1 MLIDWMTLSTD
12 ASLLDP
18 QTVTKIA
25 GGQDKIMRVSPEGE
39 VKWVMPCRANI
50 RSDSHQITVR
60 IGSCLDIQGSPAR
73 TKGTRDNVFGEA
85 TPVNAFLD
93 MVQFLSNTLEVS
105 LPCNPTCWRL
115 TRMDVTGN
123 FDLGSLPNVR
133 QALNYLRHV
142 EGGRYQVK
150 TEAETVYWAKSSR
163 LRAGK
168 AYAKG
173 PHMRHLAEKGQVD
186 LTPDQL
192 FLVDRLLRLE
202 VRLGNQFWRER
213 VAQRWYQW
221 SSEQLYE
228 QFTAYFGQ
236 FIGKVEVVEVD
247 KLLDELMKVAPT
259 EGLAKA
265 AYRTWL
271 LIQSHGMEK
280 AREFMAKATW
290 HRHKRLLQD
299 CGVSWADFHHRALVP
314 FRRKTIVLSDPVR
327 SWEDLI
333 ARSQSTTVKPPE
345 KIKPRLKLIQG
356 RAVEVKCVLCKV
368 QFSGREPGL
377 NRCPQCGS
385 HFHVRVILQDDSC
398 LSCVE
403 LSKGENI

>member
-18 QTVTKIA
+18 QTVAKISS
-25 GGQDKIMRVSPEGE
+25 GQDKIMRVSSEGE

-60 IGSCLDIQGSPAR
+60 IGSHLDIQGSPAR

-85 TPVNAFLD
+85 NPVNAFLD

-105 LPCNPTCWRL
+105 LPCNPTCWWL

-150 TEAETVYWAKSSR
+150 TEAETIYWAKSSR

-173 PHMRHLAEKGQVD
+173 LHMRHLAEKGQVD
-186 LTPDQL
+186 LTLDQL

-202 VRLGNQFWRER
+202 MRLGNQFWRER
-213 VAQRWYQW
+213 AAQRWYQW

-271 LIQSHGMEK
+271 LIQSHGIEK

-345 KIKPRLKLIQG
+345 KIKPKLKLIQG
-356 RAVEVKCVLCKV
+356 KAIEVECVLCKV
-368 QFSGREPGL
+368 QFSGRESGL
-377 NRCPQCGS
+377 NKCPQCGS
-385 HFHVRVILQDDSC
+385 HFHVRVVSQIDLESEC
-398 LSCVE
+398 AE
-403 LSKGENI
+403 LD

>member
-18 QTVTKIA
+18 RVVKKIA
-25 GGQDKIMRVSPEGE
+25 GGQDSMMRVSPEGE
-39 VKWVMPCRANI
+39 IKWVMPCRTNI

-60 IGSCLDIQGSPAR
+60 IGGWLDIQGSPAR
-73 TKGTRDNVFGEA
+73 TKGTQDNIFGEA
-85 TPVNAFLD
+85 DPVNAFLD
-93 MVQFLSNTLEVS
+93 MVCFLSNAIEVP
-105 LPCNPTCWRL
+105 LPYDPRVWKL

-123 FDLGSLPNVR
+123 FDLGSLANVR

-150 TEAETVYWAKSSR
+150 TAAETVYWSKSSR

-173 PHMRHLAEKGQVD
+173 PHMRRLAEGGHID
-186 LTPDQL
+186 LTLDQL
-192 FLVDRLLRLE
+192 ALVDRLLRLE
-202 VRLGNQFWRER
+202 MRLGAQFWRER
-213 VAQRWYQW
+213 AGRRWYEW

-228 QFTAYFGQ
+228 QFMTYFGQ

-259 EGLAKA
+259 PGMAKA
-265 AYRTWL
+265 AYRTWS
-271 LIQSHGMEK
+271 LIRSDGIEK
-280 AREFMAKATW
+280 ARELTGKSAW
-290 HRHKRLLQD
+290 YRHKRLLQQ

-333 ARSQSTTVKPPE
+333 ARSQSTAVRPPE
-345 KIKPRLKLIQG
+345 KAKPKLKLVQG
-356 RAVEVKCVLCKV
+356 KAVEVECVLCKV
-368 QFSGREPGL
+368 QFSGHEPGL
-377 NRCPQCGS
+377 NKCPQCGS
-385 HFHVRVILQDDSC
+385 HLHVRVVSQVDSG
-398 LSCVE
+398 
-403 LSKGENI
+403 GECCKEG

>member
-18 QTVTKIA
+18 CTIRKLTSK
-25 GGQDKIMRVSPEGE
+25 QDRMMRISPEGE
-39 VKWVMPCRANI
+39 VKWVMPCRTNI

-60 IGSCLDIQGSPAR
+60 IGSYLDIQGSPAR
-73 TKGTRDNVFGEA
+73 TKGTRDNIFGEA
-85 TPVNAFLD
+85 DPVDAFLD
-93 MVQFLSNTLEVS
+93 VVRFLTDVIEAP
-105 LPCNPTCWRL
+105 LPYDPRSWKL

-123 FDLGSLPNVR
+123 FDLGSLANVR

-150 TEAETVYWAKSSR
+150 TEAETVYWSKSSR

-173 PHMRHLAEKGQVD
+173 PHMRYLVKKGYAD
-186 LTPDQL
+186 LTLDQL
-192 FLVDRLLRLE
+192 SLVDRLLRLE
-202 VRLGNQFWRER
+202 MRLGAQFWRER
-213 VAQRWYQW
+213 ADRRWYEW

-228 QFTAYFGQ
+228 QFMVYFGQ
-236 FIGKVEVVEVD
+236 FIGKVEIVEVH
-247 KLLDELMKVAPT
+247 KLLDELIKVAPT
-259 EGLAKA
+259 PGLAKA

-271 LIQSHGMEK
+271 LIKSHGVEE
-280 AREFMAKATW
+280 ARGLTTKATW
-290 HRHKRLLQD
+290 HRHKRLLQQ

-345 KIKPRLKLIQG
+345 KAKPKLKLVQG
-356 RAVEVKCVLCKV
+356 KAVEVECVLCKV

-385 HFHVRVILQDDSC
+385 HFHVRVISRVGLD
-398 LSCVE
+398 VE
-403 LSKGENI
+403 YCEES

>member
-18 QTVTKIA
+18 RTVEKIT
-25 GGQDKIMRVSPEGE
+25 GEQDKIMRISPEGE

-60 IGSCLDIQGSPAR
+60 IGSYLDIQGSPAR
-73 TKGTRDNVFGEA
+73 TKGTQDNVFGEA

-105 LPCNPTCWRL
+105 LPCDPTCWRL

-163 LRAGK
+163 LRGGK

-173 PHMRHLAEKGQVD
+173 PHMRYLVEKGQVD

-202 VRLGNQFWRER
+202 MRLGNQFWRER
-213 VAQRWYQW
+213 AAQRWYQW
-221 SSEQLYE
+221 SSGQLYE

-236 FIGKVEVVEVD
+236 FIGKVEVVEMD
-247 KLLDELMKVAPT
+247 KLLDELVKIAPT

-271 LIQSHGMEK
+271 LIQSHGMER
-280 AREFMAKATW
+280 ARELMTKRTW
-290 HRHKRLLQD
+290 YRHKRLLQD

-345 KIKPRLKLIQG
+345 KAKPKLKLVQG
-356 RAVEVKCVLCKV
+356 KVIEVECVLCKV

-377 NRCPQCGS
+377 NQCPQCGS
-385 HFHVRVILQDDSC
+385 HFHVRVVSQVDLDVDAKC
-398 LSCVE
+398 YK
-403 LSKGENI
+403 KG

>member
-12 ASLLDP
+12 ASVLDP
-18 QTVTKIA
+18 RTITKIT
-25 GGQDKIMRVSPEGE
+25 GKQDKMMRISPDGE
-39 VKWVMPCRANI
+39 IKWVMPCRANI

-60 IGSCLDIQGSPAR
+60 IGSRLDIQGSPAR
-73 TKGTRDNVFGEA
+73 TKGTKDNVFGEA
-85 TPVNAFLD
+85 NPVNAFLD
-93 MVQFLSNTLEVS
+93 MVQFLSHTLEVP
-105 LPCNPTCWRL
+105 LPYNPTCWGL
-115 TRMDVTGN
+115 TRMDITGN

-150 TEAETVYWAKSSR
+150 TEAETVYWSKSSR

-173 PHMRHLAEKGQVD
+173 PHMRYLAKKGQVD
-186 LTPDQL
+186 LTSDQL
-192 FLVDRLLRLE
+192 LLVDRLLRLE
-202 VRLGNQFWRER
+202 LRLGGQFWRER
-213 VAQRWYQW
+213 AAQRWYRW

-247 KLLDELMKVAPT
+247 KLLNELIKVAPT

-271 LIQSHGMEK
+271 LIQSHGVEK

-333 ARSQSTTVKPPE
+333 TRSQSTTVKPPE
-345 KIKPRLKLIQG
+345 KIKPKLKLVQG
-356 RAVEVKCVLCKV
+356 KAVEVECVLCEV
-368 QFSGREPGL
+368 QFLGREPGL

-385 HFHVRVILQDDSC
+385 HFHVRVISRVKLR
-398 LSCVE
+398 VE
-403 LSKGENI
+403 CRGLD

>member
-18 QTVTKIA
+18 QTIEKIT
-25 GGQDKIMRVSPEGE
+25 GKQDKIMRISPDGE
-39 VKWVMPCRANI
+39 IKWVMPCRANI

-60 IGSCLDIQGSPAR
+60 IGSRLDIQGSPAR
-73 TKGTRDNVFGEA
+73 TKGTKDNIFGEA
-85 TPVNAFLD
+85 NPVNTFLD
-93 MVQFLSNTLEVS
+93 MVQFLSSTLEVS
-105 LPCNPTCWRL
+105 LPCNPTCWWL

-123 FDLGSLPNVR
+123 FDLGSLANVR

-150 TEAETVYWAKSSR
+150 TEAETVYWSKSSR

-173 PHMRHLAEKGQVD
+173 PHMRHLAEKGHVD

-192 FLVDRLLRLE
+192 SLVDRLLRLE
-202 VRLGNQFWRER
+202 LRLGNQFWRER
-213 VAQRWYQW
+213 AAQRWYRW

-228 QFTAYFGQ
+228 QFSAYFGQ

-247 KLLDELMKVAPT
+247 KLLDELMKIAPT
-259 EGLAKA
+259 PGMAKA

-271 LIQSHGMEK
+271 LIRSDGLEK
-280 AREFMAKATW
+280 ARELTGKSAW
-290 HRHKRLLQD
+290 YRHKRLLQQ

-333 ARSQSTTVKPPE
+333 VRSRSATVKPPE
-345 KIKPRLKLIQG
+345 KIKPKLKLIQG
-356 RAVEVKCVLCKV
+356 KIIAVECVLCKV

-377 NRCPQCGS
+377 NQCPQCGS
-385 HFHVRVILQDDSC
+385 HFHVRVVSGIDSEENC
-398 LSCVE
+398 VGLDQVE
-403 LSKGENI
+403 LS

>member
-12 ASLLDP
+12 ASVLDP
-18 QTVTKIA
+18 RTVKKIT
-25 GGQDKIMRVSPEGE
+25 GKQDKIMRISPEGE
-39 VKWVMPCRANI
+39 IKWVIPCRRNV

-60 IGSCLDIQGSPAR
+60 IGSNLDIQGSPAR
-73 TKGTRDNVFGEA
+73 TKGTRDNIFGEA
-85 TPVNAFLD
+85 NPVNAFLD
-93 MVQFLSNTLEVS
+93 MVRFLSDTLEV
-105 LPCNPTCWRL
+105 PIPYDPTCWKIR
-115 TRMDVTGN
+115 RMDVTGN
-123 FDLGSLPNVR
+123 FDLESLANVR

-150 TEAETVYWAKSSR
+150 TEVETVYWSKSSR
-163 LRAGK
+163 LRSGK

-173 PHMRHLAEKGQVD
+173 PHMRYLIKKGHAD

-192 FLVDRLLRLE
+192 SLVDRLLRLE
-202 VRLGNQFWRER
+202 MILRGQFWRER
-213 VAQRWYQW
+213 AARRWYEW
-221 SSEQLYE
+221 SSEQLCE
-228 QFTAYFGQ
+228 QFEGYFGQ
-236 FIGKVEVVEVD
+236 FVGKVEIVEVD
-247 KLLDELMKVAPT
+247 KLLDELIKVAPT

-271 LIQSHGMEK
+271 LIQSHGMEG
-280 AREFMAKATW
+280 AREFMAKRTW
-290 HRHKRLLQD
+290 HLHKRLLQQ

-345 KIKPRLKLIQG
+345 KIKPKLRLVQG
-356 RAVEVKCVLCKV
+356 KAMEVECVLCKV
-368 QFSGREPGL
+368 QFSGQEPGL

-385 HFHVRVILQDDSC
+385 HLHVRVISGVDLN
-398 LSCVE
+398 VE
-403 LSKGENI
+403 YQKEG

>member
-1 MLIDWMTLSTD
+1 
-12 ASLLDP
+12 
-18 QTVTKIA
+18 
-25 GGQDKIMRVSPEGE
+25 
-39 VKWVMPCRANI
+39 
-50 RSDSHQITVR
+50 
-60 IGSCLDIQGSPAR
+60 
-73 TKGTRDNVFGEA
+73 
-85 TPVNAFLD
+85 
-93 MVQFLSNTLEVS
+93 
-105 LPCNPTCWRL
+105 
-115 TRMDVTGN
+115 MDVTGN

-173 PHMRHLAEKGQVD
+173 PHMRYLAKKGQVD
-186 LTPDQL
+186 LTPNQL
-192 FLVDRLLRLE
+192 LLVDRLLRLE
-202 VRLGNQFWRER
+202 LRLGGQFWRER
-213 VAQRWYQW
+213 AAQRWYRW

-236 FIGKVEVVEVD
+236 FIGKVEVVEMD
-247 KLLDELMKVAPT
+247 KLLDELVKIAPT

-271 LIQSHGMEK
+271 LIQSHGMER
-280 AREFMAKATW
+280 ARELMTKRTW
-290 HRHKRLLQD
+290 YRHKRLLQD

-345 KIKPRLKLIQG
+345 KIKPKLKLIQG
-356 RAVEVKCVLCKV
+356 KAVEVECVLCKV

-385 HFHVRVILQDDSC
+385 HFHVRVVSKVDAGAESC
-398 LSCVE
+398 RE
-403 LSKGENI
+403 A

>member
-12 ASLLDP
+12 ASVLDP
-18 QTVTKIA
+18 RTMKKIM
-25 GGQDKIMRVSPEGE
+25 GEQDKIMRISPEGE
-39 VKWVMPCRANI
+39 IKWEMPCRHNV

-60 IGSCLDIQGSPAR
+60 IDSELDIQGSPAR
-73 TKGTRDNVFGEA
+73 TKGTRDNIFGEFN
-85 TPVNAFLD
+85 PVNAFLD
-93 MVQFLSNTLEVS
+93 MVRFLSNTLEV
-105 LPCNPTCWRL
+105 PIPDDPTRWKIR
-115 TRMDVTGN
+115 RMDVTGN
-123 FDLGSLPNVR
+123 FDLGSLANVR

-142 EGGRYQVK
+142 EGGRYQVR
-150 TEAETVYWAKSSR
+150 TDAETVYWSKSSR
-163 LRAGK
+163 LRSGK

-173 PHMRHLAEKGQVD
+173 PHMRHLVKKRHAD

-192 FLVDRLLRLE
+192 SLVDRLLRLE
-202 VRLGNQFWRER
+202 MILRGQFWRER
-213 VAQRWYQW
+213 AARRWYEW

-228 QFTAYFGQ
+228 QFAGYFGQ

-271 LIQSHGMEK
+271 LIQSHGMEG
-280 AREFMAKATW
+280 ARDFMAKRTW
-290 HRHKRLLQD
+290 HLHKRLLQQ

-345 KIKPRLKLIQG
+345 KIKPKLKLVQG
-356 RAVEVKCVLCKV
+356 KAVEVECVLCKV

-377 NRCPQCGS
+377 NQCPQCGS
-385 HFHVRVILQDDSC
+385 HLHVRVVMKADSVIEC
-398 LSCVE
+398 CKE
-403 LSKGENI
+403 G

>member
-18 QTVTKIA
+18 QTVMKIE
-25 GGQDKIMRVSPEGE
+25 GGQDRIMRVSPGGE
-39 VKWVMPCRANI
+39 VKWEMPCRANI

-60 IGSCLDIQGSPAR
+60 IGSYLDIQGSPAR
-73 TKGTRDNVFGEA
+73 TKGTRDNIFGEA
-85 TPVNAFLD
+85 NPVNAFLD
-93 MVQFLSNTLEVS
+93 MVRFLSNTLEAP
-105 LPCNPTCWRL
+105 LPYDPTCWRL

-123 FDLGSLPNVR
+123 FDLGSLANVR

-150 TEAETVYWAKSSR
+150 TEAETVTWSKSSR

-173 PHMRHLAEKGQVD
+173 SHMRYLAKKGHAD
-186 LTPDQL
+186 LTLDQL
-192 FLVDRLLRLE
+192 SLVDRLLRLE
-202 VRLGNQFWRER
+202 LRLGNQFWRER
-213 VAQRWYQW
+213 SGHPWYEW

-247 KLLDELMKVAPT
+247 DLLDELMKVAPT
-259 EGLAKA
+259 PGMARA
-265 AYRTWL
+265 AYRTWS
-271 LIQSHGMEK
+271 LIRSDGLEK
-280 AREFMAKATW
+280 ARELTGKSAW
-290 HRHKRLLQD
+290 YRHKRLLQD

-345 KIKPRLKLIQG
+345 KIKPKLKLVQG
-356 RAVEVKCVLCKV
+356 KAVAVECVLCKV

-377 NRCPQCGS
+377 NQCPQCGS
-385 HFHVRVILQDDSC
+385 HFHVRVVSGVDL
-398 LSCVE
+398 LSNNLV
-403 LSKGENI
+403 SK

>member
-12 ASLLDP
+12 ASLLDSRA
-18 QTVTKIA
+18 VKKIA
-25 GGQDKIMRVSPEGE
+25 GGQDSMMRVSPEGE
-39 VKWVMPCRANI
+39 IKWVMPCRTNI

-60 IGSCLDIQGSPAR
+60 VGGWLDIQGSPAR
-73 TKGTRDNVFGEA
+73 TKGTQDNIFGEA
-85 TPVNAFLD
+85 DPVNAFLD
-93 MVQFLSNTLEVS
+93 MVRFLSDAIEVP
-105 LPCNPTCWRL
+105 LPYDPRVWRL

-123 FDLGSLPNVR
+123 FDLGSLANVR

-150 TEAETVYWAKSSR
+150 TAAETVYWSKNSR

-173 PHMRHLAEKGQVD
+173 PHMRRLAEGGHID
-186 LTPDQL
+186 LTLNQL
-192 FLVDRLLRLE
+192 ALVDQLLRLE
-202 VRLGNQFWRER
+202 MRLGAQFWRER
-213 VAQRWYQW
+213 AGRRWYEW

-228 QFTAYFGQ
+228 QFMAYFGQ

-259 EGLAKA
+259 PGMAKA
-265 AYRTWL
+265 AYRTWS
-271 LIQSHGMEK
+271 LIRSDGIEK
-280 AREFMAKATW
+280 ARELTGKSAW
-290 HRHKRLLQD
+290 YRHKRLLQK

-333 ARSQSTTVKPPE
+333 ARSQSTAVRPPE
-345 KIKPRLKLIQG
+345 KAKPKLKLVQG
-356 RAVEVKCVLCKV
+356 KAVEVECVLCKV
-368 QFSGREPGL
+368 QFSGHEPGL
-377 NRCPQCGS
+377 NKCPQCGS
-385 HFHVRVILQDDSC
+385 HLHVRVVSQVDLG
-398 LSCVE
+398 
-403 LSKGENI
+403 GEYCKEG

>member
-18 QTVTKIA
+18 RTVMKLE
-25 GGQDKIMRVSPEGE
+25 GKQDKMMRISPDGTI
-39 VKWVMPCRANI
+39 KWVIPCRANI

-60 IGSCLDIQGSPAR
+60 IGSYLDIQGSPAR
-73 TKGTRDNVFGEA
+73 TKGTWDNIFGEA
-85 TPVNAFLD
+85 NPVNAFLD

-150 TEAETVYWAKSSR
+150 TDAETVYWAKSSR

-173 PHMRHLAEKGQVD
+173 PHMRYLAKKGQVD

-202 VRLGNQFWRER
+202 MRLGNQFWRER
-213 VAQRWYQW
+213 SGHPWYQW

-259 EGLAKA
+259 EGLARA

-280 AREFMAKATW
+280 AQEFMAKRTW
-290 HRHKRLLQD
+290 HLHKRLLKQ

-345 KIKPRLKLIQG
+345 KIKPKLKLVQG
-356 RAVEVKCVLCKV
+356 KTVEVECVLCKV
-368 QFSGREPGL
+368 QFLGREPGL

-385 HFHVRVILQDDSC
+385 HFHVRVVSELE
-398 LSCVE
+398 CVG
-403 LSKGENI
+403 LNQTKSG

>member
-18 QTVTKIA
+18 QTVAKISS
-25 GGQDKIMRVSPEGE
+25 GQDKIMRVSPEGE
-39 VKWVMPCRANI
+39 VRWAMPCRANI

-60 IGSCLDIQGSPAR
+60 IGSYLDIQGSPAR
-73 TKGTRDNVFGEA
+73 TKGTRDNIFGEA
-85 TPVNAFLD
+85 NPVNAFLD
-93 MVQFLSNTLEVS
+93 MVQFLSNTLEVP

-115 TRMDVTGN
+115 TRLDVTGN
-123 FDLGSLPNVR
+123 FDLGSLANVR

-173 PHMRHLAEKGQVD
+173 PHMRHLAEKGHAD

-192 FLVDRLLRLE
+192 SLVDRLLRLE
-202 VRLGNQFWRER
+202 LRLGGQFWRER
-213 VAQRWYQW
+213 AVQQWYRW

-247 KLLDELMKVAPT
+247 DLLDELMKVAPT
-259 EGLAKA
+259 PGLAKA
-265 AYRTWL
+265 AYRTWA
-271 LIQSHGMEK
+271 LIQSHGVEK
-280 AREFMAKATW
+280 TRGLMARRTW
-290 HRHKRLLQD
+290 YVHKRLLEQ

-333 ARSQSTTVKPPE
+333 ACSQSTMVKPPE
-345 KIKPRLKLIQG
+345 KIKPKLKLVQG
-356 RAVEVKCVLCKV
+356 KAVAVECVLCKV
-368 QFSGREPGL
+368 QFLGRELGL
-377 NRCPQCGS
+377 NQCPQCGS
-385 HFHVRVILQDDSC
+385 HFYVRAISEVDSGAE
-398 LSCVE
+398 CVG
-403 LSKGENI
+403 SD

>member
-1 MLIDWMTLSTD
+1 MLIDWMTLSMD
-12 ASLLDP
+12 ASLLDS
-18 QTVTKIA
+18 QVVTKIA
-25 GGQDKIMRVSPEGE
+25 GGQDKIMRISPEGE

-60 IGSCLDIQGSPAR
+60 IGSRLDIQGSPAR

-93 MVQFLSNTLEVS
+93 MVQFLSNTLEIS

-115 TRMDVTGN
+115 TRMDITGN

-173 PHMRHLAEKGQVD
+173 PHMRYLVKKGQVD

-202 VRLGNQFWRER
+202 MRLGNQFWRER

-271 LIQSHGMEK
+271 LIQSHGVEK
-280 AREFMAKATW
+280 AQEFMAKRTW
-290 HRHKRLLQD
+290 HLHKRLLKQ

-333 ARSQSTTVKPPE
+333 ARSRSTTVKPPE
-345 KIKPRLKLIQG
+345 KIKPKLKLIQG
-356 RAVEVKCVLCKV
+356 KVIEVECVLCKV

-377 NRCPQCGS
+377 NQCPQCGS
-385 HFHVRVILQDDSC
+385 HFHVRVVSETDSRSEYTKSDQVD
-398 LSCVE
+398 L
-403 LSKGENI
+403 G

>member
-12 ASLLDP
+12 ASVLDP
-18 QTVTKIA
+18 RTMKKIM
-25 GGQDKIMRVSPEGE
+25 GEQDKIMRISPEGKI
-39 VKWVMPCRANI
+39 KWEMPCRQNV

-60 IGSCLDIQGSPAR
+60 IDSELDIQGSPAR
-73 TKGTRDNVFGEA
+73 TKGTRDNIFGEFN
-85 TPVNAFLD
+85 PVNAFLD
-93 MVQFLSNTLEVS
+93 MVRFLSNTLEV
-105 LPCNPTCWRL
+105 PIPDDPTRWKIR
-115 TRMDVTGN
+115 RMDVTGN
-123 FDLGSLPNVR
+123 FDLGSLANVR

-142 EGGRYQVK
+142 EGGRYQVR
-150 TEAETVYWAKSSR
+150 TDAETVYWSKSSR
-163 LRAGK
+163 LRSGK

-173 PHMRHLAEKGQVD
+173 PHMRHLVKKRHAD

-202 VRLGNQFWRER
+202 MILRGQFWRER
-213 VAQRWYQW
+213 AGQRWYEW

-228 QFTAYFGQ
+228 QFAGYFGQ
-236 FIGKVEVVEVD
+236 FIGKVEIVEVH

-271 LIQSHGMEK
+271 LIQSHGMEE
-280 AREFMAKATW
+280 ARDLMTKRTW
-290 HRHKRLLQD
+290 HRHKRLLQQ

-314 FRRKTIVLSDPVR
+314 FRRKTIILSDPVR

-333 ARSQSTTVKPPE
+333 ARSKSTTVQPPE
-345 KIKPRLKLIQG
+345 KIKPKLKLVQG
-356 RAVEVKCVLCKV
+356 KAVAVECVLCKV

-385 HFHVRVILQDDSC
+385 HLHVRVVSQVNLRTE
-398 LSCVE
+398 CVG
-403 LSKGENI
+403 LD

>member
-18 QTVTKIA
+18 CTVMKLTSK
-25 GGQDKIMRVSPEGE
+25 QDRMMRISPDGE
-39 VKWVMPCRANI
+39 VKWVMPCRTNI

-60 IGSCLDIQGSPAR
+60 IGSYLDIQGSPAR
-73 TKGTRDNVFGEA
+73 TKGTRDNIFGEA
-85 TPVNAFLD
+85 DPVDAFLD
-93 MVQFLSNTLEVS
+93 VIRFLTDVIEAP
-105 LPCNPTCWRL
+105 LPYDPRSWKL

-123 FDLGSLPNVR
+123 FDLGSLANVR

-150 TEAETVYWAKSSR
+150 TEAETVYWSKSSR

-173 PHMRHLAEKGQVD
+173 PHMRYLLKKGHAD

-192 FLVDRLLRLE
+192 SLVDRLLRLE
-202 VRLGNQFWRER
+202 MRLGAQFWRER
-213 VAQRWYQW
+213 ADRRWYEW

-236 FIGKVEVVEVD
+236 FIGKVEIVEVH

-259 EGLAKA
+259 PGLAKA

-271 LIQSHGMEK
+271 LIQSHGVEE
-280 AREFMAKATW
+280 ARELTAKRTW
-290 HRHKRLLQD
+290 HRHKRLLQQ
-299 CGVSWADFHHRALVP
+299 CGVSWADFHHRTLVP

-345 KIKPRLKLIQG
+345 KAKPKLKLVQG
-356 RAVEVKCVLCKV
+356 KVVEVECVLCRV

-377 NRCPQCGS
+377 NRCPQCSS
-385 HFHVRVILQDDSC
+385 HFHVRVVSRVDS
-398 LSCVE
+398 SVE
-403 LSKGENI
+403 CCEEG

>member
-18 QTVTKIA
+18 RTVAKITSE
-25 GGQDKIMRVSPEGE
+25 QDKIMRISPDGE

-60 IGSCLDIQGSPAR
+60 IGSHLAIQGSPAR
-73 TKGTRDNVFGEA
+73 TKGTQGNVFGEA
-85 TPVNAFLD
+85 NPVNAFLD
-93 MVQFLSNTLEVS
+93 IMQFLSSTLEVS
-105 LPCNPTCWRL
+105 LPCNPTCWWL

-142 EGGRYQVK
+142 EGGRYQIK
-150 TEAETVYWAKSSR
+150 TDAETIYWAKSSR

-173 PHMRHLAEKGQVD
+173 PHMRYLVKKGQVD

-202 VRLGNQFWRER
+202 MRLGNQFWRER
-213 VAQRWYQW
+213 AAQRWYQW

-247 KLLDELMKVAPT
+247 KLLDELIKVAPT

-271 LIQSHGMEK
+271 LIQSHGVEK
-280 AREFMAKATW
+280 AQEFMAKRTW
-290 HRHKRLLQD
+290 HLHKRLLKQ

-345 KIKPRLKLIQG
+345 KIKPKLKLVQG
-356 RAVEVKCVLCKV
+356 KVIAVECVLCKV

-377 NRCPQCGS
+377 NQCPQCGS
-385 HFHVRVILQDDSC
+385 HFHVRAVSQVDLEVSVQDQI
-398 LSCVE
+398 
-403 LSKGENI
+403 KAN

>member
-18 QTVTKIA
+18 QTVAKIA
-25 GGQDKIMRVSPEGE
+25 GGQDKIMRVSPKGE

-60 IGSCLDIQGSPAR
+60 IGSHLDIQGSPAR
-73 TKGTRDNVFGEA
+73 TKGTQDNVFGEA

-133 QALNYLRHV
+133 QALNYLRHI

-173 PHMRHLAEKGQVD
+173 PHMRYLAKKGQAD

-202 VRLGNQFWRER
+202 MRLGNQFWRER
-213 VAQRWYQW
+213 AAQRWYQW

-228 QFTAYFGQ
+228 QFTVYFGQ
-236 FIGKVEVVEVD
+236 FIGKVEVVEMD
-247 KLLDELMKVAPT
+247 KLLDELVKIAPT

-271 LIQSHGMEK
+271 LIQSHGIER
-280 AREFMAKATW
+280 ARELMTKRTW
-290 HRHKRLLQD
+290 YRHKRLLQD

-333 ARSQSTTVKPPE
+333 ARSQSTTVQPPQ
-345 KIKPRLKLIQG
+345 KIKPKLKLVQG
-356 RAVEVKCVLCKV
+356 KAIEVECVLCNI
-368 QFSGREPGL
+368 QFSGHKPGL

-385 HFHVRVILQDDSC
+385 HLHVRVVLRGDSEEN
-398 LSCVE
+398 CVG
-403 LSKGENI
+403 LD

>member
-12 ASLLDP
+12 ASVLDS
-18 QTVTKIA
+18 QTVAKIA

-60 IGSCLDIQGSPAR
+60 IGSHLDIQGSPAR

-85 TPVNAFLD
+85 NPVNAFLD

-123 FDLGSLPNVR
+123 FDLGSLANVR

-150 TEAETVYWAKSSR
+150 TETETVYWSKSSR

-173 PHMRHLAEKGQVD
+173 SHMRYLVSKARVD

-192 FLVDRLLRLE
+192 SLVDRLLRLE
-202 VRLGNQFWRER
+202 LRLGNQFWRER
-213 VAQRWYQW
+213 AAQRWYRW

-228 QFTAYFGQ
+228 QFTMYFGQ

-247 KLLDELMKVAPT
+247 DLLDKLMEVAPT
-259 EGLAKA
+259 PGLAKA
-265 AYRTWL
+265 AYRTWA
-271 LIQSHGMEK
+271 LIQSCGVEK
-280 AREFMAKATW
+280 ARELTTVSTW
-290 HRHKRLLQD
+290 QRHKRLLQN

-345 KIKPRLKLIQG
+345 KVKPKLKLVQG
-356 RAVEVKCVLCKV
+356 KTVDVECVLCKV
-368 QFSGREPGL
+368 QFSGHEPGL
-377 NRCPQCGS
+377 SRCPQCGS
-385 HFHVRVILQDDSC
+385 HLHVRVVSQVDSG
-398 LSCVE
+398 
-403 LSKGENI
+403 GECCKEG

>member
-1 MLIDWMTLSTD
+1 MLIDWMSLSTD
-12 ASLLDP
+12 ASLLDSK
-18 QTVTKIA
+18 TVTKIA
-25 GGQDKIMRVSPEGE
+25 DGQDRIMRVSPEGE
-39 VKWVMPCRANI
+39 VKWVVPCRANI

-60 IGSCLDIQGSPAR
+60 IGSHLDIQGSPAR

-85 TPVNAFLD
+85 NPVDAFLD

-115 TRMDVTGN
+115 TRLDVTGN

-150 TEAETVYWAKSSR
+150 TEVETVYWAKSSR

-173 PHMRHLAEKGQVD
+173 PHMRHLVKKGQVD
-186 LTPDQL
+186 LTLDQL
-192 FLVDRLLRLE
+192 SLVDQLLRLE
-202 VRLGNQFWRER
+202 LRLGNQFWRER
-213 VAQRWYQW
+213 AAQRWYRW

-228 QFTAYFGQ
+228 QFTEYFGQ

-247 KLLDELMKVAPT
+247 KLLDALMKVAPT
-259 EGLAKA
+259 PGLAKA
-265 AYRTWL
+265 AYRTWA
-271 LIQSHGMEK
+271 LIQSHGVEK
-280 AREFMAKATW
+280 ARELTTVSTW
-290 HRHKRLLQD
+290 QRHKRLLQN
-299 CGVSWADFHHRALVP
+299 CGISWADFHHRALVP

-333 ARSQSTTVKPPE
+333 ARSQATTVQPPE
-345 KIKPRLKLIQG
+345 KIKPKLKLIQG
-356 RAVEVKCVLCKV
+356 KTVAVECVLCKV

-377 NRCPQCGS
+377 NQCPRCGS
-385 HFHVRVILQDDSC
+385 HFHVRVVSGVDLG
-398 LSCVE
+398 
-403 LSKGENI
+403 SKKEKCTVLD

>member
-12 ASLLDP
+12 ASVLDP
-18 QTVTKIA
+18 HTIKKLE
-25 GGQDKIMRVSPEGE
+25 GKQDRMMRISPEGE
-39 VKWVMPCRANI
+39 VKWVMPCRVNV

-60 IGSCLDIQGSPAR
+60 IGSYLDIQGSPAR
-73 TKGTRDNVFGEA
+73 TKGTRDNIFGKA
-85 TPVNAFLD
+85 DPVDAFLD
-93 MVQFLSNTLEVS
+93 VVRFLADVIEAP
-105 LPCNPTCWRL
+105 LPYDPRSWKL

-123 FDLGSLPNVR
+123 FDLGSLTNVR

-142 EGGRYQVK
+142 EGGRYQIK
-150 TEAETVYWAKSSR
+150 TEAETVYWSKSSR

-173 PHMRHLAEKGQVD
+173 PHMRYLVKKGHAD

-192 FLVDRLLRLE
+192 SLVDRLLRLE
-202 VRLGNQFWRER
+202 MRLGAQFWRER
-213 VAQRWYQW
+213 ADRRWYEW

-228 QFTAYFGQ
+228 QFMVYFGQ
-236 FIGKVEVVEVD
+236 FIGKVEIVEVH

-259 EGLAKA
+259 PGLAKA

-271 LIQSHGMEK
+271 LIQSHGVEE
-280 AREFMAKATW
+280 ARRLMTTSTW
-290 HRHKRLLQD
+290 QRHKRLLQQ

-345 KIKPRLKLIQG
+345 KAKPKLKLVQG
-356 RAVEVKCVLCKV
+356 KAIAVECVLCKV
-368 QFSGREPGL
+368 EFFGHEPGL

-385 HFHVRVILQDDSC
+385 HLHVRVVSRTDSEAD
-398 LSCVE
+398 SGVE
-403 LSKGENI
+403 HCKV

>member
-25 GGQDKIMRVSPEGE
+25 GGQDKIMRISSDGE
-39 VKWVMPCRANI
+39 VKWVIPCRANI

-60 IGSCLDIQGSPAR
+60 IGSHLDIQGSPAR
-73 TKGTRDNVFGEA
+73 TKGTQDNIFGEA
-85 TPVNAFLD
+85 NPVNAFLN
-93 MVQFLSNTLEVS
+93 MVRFLSNTLEVS

-123 FDLGSLPNVR
+123 FDLGSLANVR

-173 PHMRHLAEKGQVD
+173 PHMRYLAEKGHAD

-192 FLVDRLLRLE
+192 SLVDRLLRLE
-202 VRLGNQFWRER
+202 LRLGGQFWRER
-213 VAQRWYQW
+213 AAQRWYQW

-259 EGLAKA
+259 PGMAKA
-265 AYRTWL
+265 AYRTWS
-271 LIQSHGMEK
+271 LIRSDGLEK
-280 AREFMAKATW
+280 ARELTGKSAW
-290 HRHKRLLQD
+290 YRHKRLLQQ

-345 KIKPRLKLIQG
+345 KVKPKLKLIQG
-356 RAVEVKCVLCKV
+356 KAIAMECVLCKV

-377 NRCPQCGS
+377 DRCPQCSS
-385 HFHVRVILQDDSC
+385 HFYVRVVSRVGSGSGYAGSDQ
-398 LSCVE
+398 VE
-403 LSKGENI
+403 SG

>member
-18 QTVTKIA
+18 QTVAKIT
-25 GGQDKIMRVSPEGE
+25 GEQDKIMRISPEGE
-39 VKWVMPCRANI
+39 IKWVMPCRANV

-60 IGSCLDIQGSPAR
+60 IGSYLDIQGSPAR
-73 TKGTRDNVFGEA
+73 TKGTQDNIFGEA
-85 TPVNAFLD
+85 NPVNAFLD
-93 MVQFLSNTLEVS
+93 MVQFLSNTLEVP
-105 LPCNPTCWRL
+105 LPCDPTCWRL

-150 TEAETVYWAKSSR
+150 TDVETVYWAKSSR

-173 PHMRHLAEKGQVD
+173 PHMRYLVKKKQID

-202 VRLGNQFWRER
+202 LRLGNQFWRER
-213 VAQRWYQW
+213 ATQRWYQW
-221 SSEQLYE
+221 SSKQLYE

-247 KLLDELMKVAPT
+247 KLLDELMRVAPT
-259 EGLAKA
+259 PGLAKA
-265 AYRTWL
+265 AYRTWA
-271 LIQSHGMEK
+271 LIQSHGVEK
-280 AREFMAKATW
+280 TRELMARRTW
-290 HRHKRLLQD
+290 YVHKGLLER

-314 FRRKTIVLSDPVR
+314 FRRKTIVLSNPVR

-333 ARSQSTTVKPPE
+333 TRSQSTTVKPPE
-345 KIKPRLKLIQG
+345 KIKPKLKLIQ
-356 RAVEVKCVLCKV
+356 RKVIDVECVLCKV
-368 QFSGREPGL
+368 QFSGHEPGL
-377 NRCPQCGS
+377 NQCPQCGS
-385 HFHVRVILQDDSC
+385 HFHVRVISRVDLEVKCCNED
-398 LSCVE
+398 
-403 LSKGENI
+403 

>member
-18 QTVTKIA
+18 QTVMKIM
-25 GGQDKIMRVSPEGE
+25 GGQDKIMRISPEGA

-60 IGSCLDIQGSPAR
+60 IGSHLDIQGSPAR
-73 TKGTRDNVFGEA
+73 TKGTRDNIFGEA
-85 TPVNAFLD
+85 NPVNAFLD
-93 MVQFLSNTLEVS
+93 MVRFLSNTLEVS
-105 LPCNPTCWRL
+105 LPYNPTCWRL
-115 TRMDVTGN
+115 TRMDITGN
-123 FDLGSLPNVR
+123 FDLGSLANVR

-150 TEAETVYWAKSSR
+150 TEVETVYWSKSSR

-173 PHMRHLAEKGQVD
+173 PHMRYLAKKGHAD

-192 FLVDRLLRLE
+192 SLVDRLLRLE
-202 VRLGNQFWRER
+202 LRLGNQFWRER
-213 VAQRWYQW
+213 SNHPWYEW
-221 SSEQLYE
+221 SSKQLYE

-247 KLLDELMKVAPT
+247 DLLDKLMKVAPT
-259 EGLAKA
+259 PGLAKA
-265 AYRTWL
+265 AYRTWA
-271 LIQSHGMEK
+271 LIQSHGLEK
-280 AREFMAKATW
+280 TRELMAKATW

-314 FRRKTIVLSDPVR
+314 FRRKTIVLSDPVQ

-345 KIKPRLKLIQG
+345 KIKPKLKLVQG
-356 RAVEVKCVLCKV
+356 KAITVECVLCKV

-377 NRCPQCGS
+377 NQCPQCGS
-385 HFHVRVILQDDSC
+385 HFHVRVVSQTDLNLEEQS
-398 LSCVE
+398 V
-403 LSKGENI
+403 

>member
-1 MLIDWMTLSTD
+1 MLIDWMSLSTD

-18 QTVTKIA
+18 QTVAKISS
-25 GGQDKIMRVSPEGE
+25 GQDKIMRISPEGE

-60 IGSCLDIQGSPAR
+60 IGSHLAIQGSPAR
-73 TKGTRDNVFGEA
+73 TKGTRDNIFGEVD
-85 TPVNAFLD
+85 PVSAFLD

-105 LPCNPTCWRL
+105 LPCNPTCWGL

-123 FDLGSLPNVR
+123 FDLGSLANVR

-173 PHMRHLAEKGQVD
+173 PHMRHLVEKGHAD

-192 FLVDRLLRLE
+192 SLVDRLLRLE
-202 VRLGNQFWRER
+202 LRLGGQFWRER
-213 VAQRWYQW
+213 AAQRWYRW

-228 QFTAYFGQ
+228 QFSAYFGQ
-236 FIGKVEVVEVD
+236 FIGKVEVAEVD

-259 EGLAKA
+259 PGMAKA
-265 AYRTWL
+265 AYRTWS
-271 LIQSHGMEK
+271 LIRSDGLEK
-280 AREFMAKATW
+280 ARELTGKSAW
-290 HRHKRLLQD
+290 YRHKRLLQD

-345 KIKPRLKLIQG
+345 KGKPKLKLVQG
-356 RAVEVKCVLCKV
+356 KAIEVECVLCKV

-377 NRCPQCGS
+377 NQCPQCGS
-385 HFHVRVILQDDSC
+385 HFHVRVVSQVDS
-398 LSCVE
+398 SVE
-403 LSKGENI
+403 YCEKS

>member
-12 ASLLDP
+12 ASLLDHC
-18 QTVTKIA
+18 TVMKLK
-25 GGQDKIMRVSPEGE
+25 GKQDRMMRISPEGE
-39 VKWVMPCRANI
+39 VKWVMPCRTNI

-60 IGSCLDIQGSPAR
+60 IGSYLDIQGSPAR
-73 TKGTRDNVFGEA
+73 TKGTRENIFGEA
-85 TPVNAFLD
+85 DPVDAFLD
-93 MVQFLSNTLEVS
+93 VVRFLTDVIEAP
-105 LPCNPTCWRL
+105 LPYDPRSWKL

-123 FDLGSLPNVR
+123 FDLGSLANVR

-173 PHMRHLAEKGQVD
+173 PHMRYLVKKGHAN

-192 FLVDRLLRLE
+192 SLVDRLLRLE
-202 VRLGNQFWRER
+202 MRLGAQFWRER
-213 VAQRWYQW
+213 ANRRWYEW

-228 QFTAYFGQ
+228 QFMVYFGQ
-236 FIGKVEVVEVD
+236 FIGKVEIVEVH
-247 KLLDELMKVAPT
+247 KLLDELIKVAPT
-259 EGLAKA
+259 PGLAKA

-271 LIQSHGMEK
+271 LIQSHGVEE
-280 AREFMAKATW
+280 ARELMSERTW
-290 HRHKRLLQD
+290 YLHKRLLQQ
-299 CGVSWADFHHRALVP
+299 CGVSWADFHHQALVP

-333 ARSQSTTVKPPE
+333 ARSQSTTIQPPE
-345 KIKPRLKLIQG
+345 RIKPKLKLIQG
-356 RAVEVKCVLCKV
+356 KAIEVECVLCKV
-368 QFSGREPGL
+368 QFSGCEPGL
-377 NRCPQCGS
+377 NQCPQCGS
-385 HFHVRVILQDDSC
+385 HLHVRVVSRVN
-398 LSCVE
+398 LSSKRE
-403 LSKGENI
+403 LVKSGL

>member
-18 QTVTKIA
+18 QTVAKISS
-25 GGQDKIMRVSPEGE
+25 GQDKIMRVSPDGE

-60 IGSCLDIQGSPAR
+60 IGSHLDIQGSPAR
-73 TKGTRDNVFGEA
+73 TKGTRDNIFGEA
-85 TPVNAFLD
+85 NPVNAFLD
-93 MVQFLSNTLEVS
+93 MVRFLSNTLEVS
-105 LPCNPTCWRL
+105 LPCNPTCWGL
-115 TRMDVTGN
+115 TRLDVTGN

-142 EGGRYQVK
+142 EGGRYQIK

-173 PHMRHLAEKGQVD
+173 PHMRYLAKKGQAD

-202 VRLGNQFWRER
+202 LRLGGQFWRER
-213 VAQRWYQW
+213 AAQRWYQW

-247 KLLDELMKVAPT
+247 KLLVELMKVAPT
-259 EGLAKA
+259 PGLAKA
-265 AYRTWL
+265 AYRTWA
-271 LIQSHGMEK
+271 LIQSHGVEK
-280 AREFMAKATW
+280 ARELTSVSTW
-290 HRHKRLLQD
+290 QRHKRLLQN

-314 FRRKTIVLSDPVR
+314 FRRKTIVLSDPVQ

-333 ARSQSTTVKPPE
+333 TRSQSTTVKPPQ
-345 KIKPRLKLIQG
+345 KIKPKLKLIQG
-356 RAVEVKCVLCKV
+356 KAVEVECVLCKI
-368 QFSGREPGL
+368 QFSGHEPGL

-385 HFHVRVILQDDSC
+385 HFHVRVVSRTSLK
-398 LSCVE
+398 VE
-403 LSKGENI
+403 CIGES

>member
-12 ASLLDP
+12 ASLLDS

-25 GGQDKIMRVSPEGE
+25 GGQDKIMRVSSDGE

-50 RSDSHQITVR
+50 CSDSHQITVR
-60 IGSCLDIQGSPAR
+60 IGSYLDIQGSPAR

-85 TPVNAFLD
+85 NPVNAFLD

-105 LPCNPTCWRL
+105 LPFDPTCWRL

-133 QALNYLRHV
+133 QSLNYLRHV

-173 PHMRHLAEKGQVD
+173 PHMRYLAKKGQID

-202 VRLGNQFWRER
+202 MRLGNQFWRER
-213 VAQRWYQW
+213 AAQRWYQW

-280 AREFMAKATW
+280 AREFMAKRTW
-290 HRHKRLLQD
+290 HLHKRLLKQ

-345 KIKPRLKLIQG
+345 KIKPKLKLIQG
-356 RAVEVKCVLCKV
+356 KAIAVECVLCKV

-377 NRCPQCGS
+377 NQCPQCGS
-385 HFHVRVILQDDSC
+385 HLHVRVISVDSAD
-398 LSCVE
+398 L
-403 LSKGENI
+403 GEDCMGLN